1 MIDRVFVYGTLNPF
15 GRHFNQWL
23 VEGELGI
30 TEWEEAETKG
40 TRLPSGG
47 AWDYVWFHEDGDP
60 IQGAVL
66 VIGTSKDVLDR
77 LDRYEG
83 YDPSYATCH
92 FIRKRITLSDGTEA
106 WGYEYGVTK
115 EEVQAWR
122 RHNWSRH

>member
-66 VIGTSKDVLDR
+66 VMGDPENDLER
-77 LDRYEG
+77 FDRYEG
-83 YDPSYATCH
+83 YYPDRDRNL
-92 FIRKRITLSDGTEA
+92 FERKEITLADGSKA
-106 WGYEYGVTK
+106 WGYEWGRPK
-115 EEVQAWR
+115 EQELEWQRATA
-122 RHNWSRH
+122 